1 MRFRPYSF
9 FFLLSIGVLIEGYLI
24 IKEAK
29 SAIDRQ
35 FYDTTYFEE
44 GIIQFYGGLSFVLF
58 GLWCIYALTDRY
70 IFPLNTWLT
79 RIHLIFTLLGL
90 GGLYYTS
97 QLGFNYTVVGDA
109 QEKVILVQAAVLLFL
124 IGQLMFPINIFR
136 SVILRARN
144 RPLEE

>member
-1 MRFRPYSF
+1 MRLRPYSF

-29 SAIDRQ
+29 SAIDLQ

-70 IFPLNTWLT
+70 IFPLNTWLI
-79 RIHLIFTLLGL
+79 RVHLILTLLGL
-90 GGLYYTS
+90 AGYYYS
-97 QLGFNYTVVGDA
+97 YQKGYNFTVGNDDEFKIVT
-109 QEKVILVQAAVLLFL
+109 LQASILLFL

-144 RPLEE
+144 KRLEV